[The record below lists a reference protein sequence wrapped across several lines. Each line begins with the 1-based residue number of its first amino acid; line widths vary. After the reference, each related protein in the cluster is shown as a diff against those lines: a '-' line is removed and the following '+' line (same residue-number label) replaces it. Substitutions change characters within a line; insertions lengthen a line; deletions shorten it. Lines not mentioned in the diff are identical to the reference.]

1 MTRASPWLA
10 LTTSTRRG
18 GAALLEGDRLLAE
31 VPYDGEAA
39 HAERALPAIQE
50 VLALAGL
57 ERRALAGIA
66 CDLGPGSFTGVRA
79 GVALAHGIALALALP
94 TVGVGSLEA
103 LAAAAC
109 AEQRAARALALLDA
123 RRGEVF
129 AAVYDA
135 AGNAELS
142 PELVALADLPSLVAR
157 FPGAV
162 VVGEVEPDALVGHG
176 LTFALPTAAWVGRVA
191 LRRAT
196 RSGPLDPAY
205 VRGAD
210 AKTMAEQHAAR
221 ALR

>member
-1 MTRASPWLA
+1 M
-10 LTTSTRRG
+10 RG
-18 GAALLEGDRLLAE
+18 G
-31 VPYDGEAA
+31 
-39 HAERALPAIQE
+39 
-50 VLALAGL
+50 
-57 ERRALAGIA
+57 
-66 CDLGPGSFTGVRA
+66 RA
-79 GVALAHGIALALALP
+79 GSGIALALSLP

-109 AEQRAARALALLDA
+109 AEQRAARAVALLDA

-135 AGNAELS
+135 AGNTELP
-142 PELVALADLPSLVAR
+142 PELVALSAAPFLAR
-157 FPGAV
+157 FEGVV
-162 VVGEVEPDALVGHG
+162 VVGELEPAAAAGRTVTL
-176 LTFALPTAAWVGRVA
+176 ALPTAAWVGRVA

-196 RSGPLDPAY
+196 RSGPLDPVY

>member
-1 MTRASPWLA
+1 MLD
-10 LTTSTRRG
+10 
-18 GAALLEGDRLLAE
+18 GDRLLAE
-31 VPYDGEAA
+31 VPYDGEAS

-50 VLALAGL
+50 LLALAGV

-79 GVALAHGIALALALP
+79 GVALVQGIALALSLP

-109 AEQRAARALALLDA
+109 AEQRAARAVALLDA

-135 AGNAELS
+135 AGNTELP
-142 PELVALADLPSLVAR
+142 PELVALSQLPSFLAR
-157 FPGAV
+157 FEGAV
-162 VVGEVEPDALVGHG
+162 VVGELEPAAAAGRTVTL
-176 LTFALPTAAWVGRVA
+176 ALPTAAWVGRVA

-196 RSGPLDPAY
+196 RSGPLDPVY